1 MHTTMCN
8 HRVVKIESIKEADY
22 GMETSHFVDNLT
34 PGVDYTV
41 SVASCSRQLFGRFS
55 RPSAPFTPLPSAG
68 TDAPIHATPSGLVTK
83 PSHLHTPNSPPRAS
97 INHSPASKANPG
109 PSATSTAHSIA
120 PNAKGENKPRQY
132 ERRVPAQPPAPAIL
146 GITPGPRRV
155 SVRFAE
161 AGASSFVLRLHN
173 LTSGHVR
180 EVAGVTRSPH
190 TLHGLCN
197 GEAYTLAISARG
209 GGHAAGFSAPSE
221 PFVPSARV

>member
-1 MHTTMCN
+1 M
-8 HRVVKIESIKEADY
+8 
-22 GMETSHFVDNLT
+22 
-34 PGVDYTV
+34 
-41 SVASCSRQLFGRFS
+41 
-55 RPSAPFTPLPSAG
+55 
-68 TDAPIHATPSGLVTK
+68 TK
-83 PSHLHTPNSPPRAS
+83 PGHLHTPNSPPRAS

-109 PSATSTAHSIA
+109 PSATSIAQSIT
-120 PNAKGENKPRQY
+120 PKAKSENKSRQY

-146 GITPGPRRV
+146 GLTPGPRRV
-155 SVRFAE
+155 NVRFAE

-209 GGHAAGFSAPSE
+209 GGHAAEFSAPSE